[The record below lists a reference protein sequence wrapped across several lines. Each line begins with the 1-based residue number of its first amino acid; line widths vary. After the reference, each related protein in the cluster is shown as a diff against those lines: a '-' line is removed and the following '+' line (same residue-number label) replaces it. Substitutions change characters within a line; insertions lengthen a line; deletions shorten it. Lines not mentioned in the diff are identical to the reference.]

1 MIISAGK
8 EQIMEE
14 GNKEQEQ
21 RRKECLRKSGV
32 LLSSRDY
39 TCSRLREKLMAAGF
53 EEDVVTSTIES
64 LKEARYLDDERYARS
79 FIQAHWEDRSRARI
93 RLDLESRGVPSEIAS
108 RVLSEETQE
117 RGTEAEIRQILKLM
131 KKRRYDPQTADW
143 DDRNKMQAFLYR
155 KGYSAASIRTAM
167 KAESLDS
174 DDFSV

>member
-1 MIISAGK
+1 
-8 EQIMEE
+8 MEE
-14 GNKEQEQ
+14 ENKEQEQ

-93 RLDLESRGVPSEIAS
+93 RLDLESRGVPPEIAS
-108 RVLSEETQE
+108 RVLLEEAQE
-117 RGTEAEIRQILKLM
+117 RGTDAEIRQILKLM

>member
-1 MIISAGK
+1 
-8 EQIMEE
+8 MEE

-53 EEDVVTSTIES
+53 EEDVVASTIES
-64 LKEARYLDDERYARS
+64 LKEAHYLDDE
-79 FIQAHWEDRSRARI
+79 SRARI

-117 RGTEAEIRQILKLM
+117 RGTDAEIRQILKLM

>member
-1 MIISAGK
+1 
-8 EQIMEE
+8 MEE
-14 GNKEQEQ
+14 ENKEQEQ

-53 EEDVVTSTIES
+53 EEDVVASTIES
-64 LKEARYLDDERYARS
+64 LKEAHYLDDERYARS

-93 RLDLESRGVPSEIAS
+93 RLDLESRGVPPEIAS